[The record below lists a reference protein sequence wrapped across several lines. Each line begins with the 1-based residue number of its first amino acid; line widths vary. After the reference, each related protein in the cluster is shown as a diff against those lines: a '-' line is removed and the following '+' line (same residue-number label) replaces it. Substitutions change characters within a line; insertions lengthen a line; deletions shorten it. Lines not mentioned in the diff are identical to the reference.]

1 MTTPSPPITPQ
12 ASAHNPLSYVPNHES
27 YNFWHNQYNQY
38 NPNNYNTP
46 SYYSQ
51 MDYFNNQTQSGYN
64 MSHSGY
70 STSNF
75 GLTTSAPMGAQTFSP
90 DYMSQQDKYVNMV

>member
-1 MTTPSPPITPQ
+1 
-12 ASAHNPLSYVPNHES
+12 
-27 YNFWHNQYNQY
+27 
-38 NPNNYNTP
+38 
-46 SYYSQ
+46 

-75 GLTTSAPMGAQTFSP
+75 GLSSSASMGPMGAQTFSP